1 MLKLR
6 NLAPLLALLLPA
18 LGHAHPFLD
27 VQPFPPATVASG
39 ASYTL
44 ELDVFPGDTP
54 IESVQ
59 LDFELSSPG
68 VFGTPAAVMGDGF
81 TFVYDGVA
89 DPLHFSIV
97 GDFTGAPLEEFGIFH
112 VGDITMS
119 AGVEDSLIMLDSSVI
134 VALEGE
140 APQEFP
146 REQFSNL
153 RFTNVV
159 VHVVPEPGAA
169 ASLGCGLLA
178 LVALSRSRR
187 AAAR

>member
-1 MLKLR
+1 MRKLW

-18 LGHAHPFLD
+18 LAVAHPFLD
-27 VQPFPPATVASG
+27 VQPSPPATVSSG

-44 ELDVFPGDTP
+44 VLDVQPGDTP

-59 LDFELSSPG
+59 LDFELTTPG
-68 VFGTPAAVMGDGF
+68 VFGLPSAVMGDGF
-81 TFVYDGVA
+81 TFVYNVS

-119 AGVEDSLIMLDSSVI
+119 AGVDGSVIMLDSSVI
-134 VALEGE
+134 VALEGNVSE
-140 APQEFP
+140 EFP
-146 REQFSNL
+146 REEFSNL

-169 ASLGCGLLA
+169 ALLGSGSILLLA
-178 LVALSRSRR
+178 LPRSRR
-187 AAAR
+187 GSLGG